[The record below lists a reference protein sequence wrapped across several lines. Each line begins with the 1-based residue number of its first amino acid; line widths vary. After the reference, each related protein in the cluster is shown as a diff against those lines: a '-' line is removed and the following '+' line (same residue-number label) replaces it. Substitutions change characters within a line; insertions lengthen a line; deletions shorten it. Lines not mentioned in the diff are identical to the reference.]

1 MALYRNFKAISE
13 VKKIVFSSNP
23 LILVLGL
30 ISFGIFFYLLKIRAS
45 KNQIE
50 SFENK
55 KRMNWSWLWLR
66 YGKDKSKSNV
76 IEGEVKEVNHEED
89 K

>member
-1 MALYRNFKAISE
+1 M
-13 VKKIVFSSNP
+13 FSSNP
-23 LILVLGL
+23 LILFLGL
-30 ISFGIFFYLLKIRAS
+30 VSFGIFFYLLRIRAS

-55 KRMNWSWLWLR
+55 KRMNWSWLWSR
-66 YGKDKSKSNV
+66 YGKDKSKSNI
-76 IEGEVKEVNHEED
+76 IEGEAEEVNHEEE

>member
-1 MALYRNFKAISE
+1 M
-13 VKKIVFSSNP
+13 FSSNP
-23 LILVLGL
+23 LILFLGL
-30 ISFGIFFYLLKIRAS
+30 VSFGIFFYLLRIRAS

>member
-1 MALYRNFKAISE
+1 M
-13 VKKIVFSSNP
+13 FSANP

-30 ISFGIFFYLLKIRAS
+30 ISFVIFFYLLKIRAS

-50 SFENK
+50 SFKNQ
-55 KRMNWSWLWLR
+55 KRMNWSWLWSR
-66 YGKDKSKSNV
+66 YGKNKSKSNV
-76 IEGEVKEVNHEED
+76 IEGESKEVNNEEE

>member
-1 MALYRNFKAISE
+1 M
-13 VKKIVFSSNP
+13 FSSNP
-23 LILVLGL
+23 LILFLGL

-76 IEGEVKEVNHEED
+76 IEGEVKEVNHEEE

>member
-1 MALYRNFKAISE
+1 
-13 VKKIVFSSNP
+13 VFSANP

-30 ISFGIFFYLLKIRAS
+30 ISFVIFFYLLKIRAS

-50 SFENK
+50 SFKNQ
-55 KRMNWSWLWLR
+55 KRMKWSWLWLR
-66 YGKDKSKSNV
+66 YGKNKSKSNV
-76 IEGEVKEVNHEED
+76 IEGESKEVNNEEE

>member
-1 MALYRNFKAISE
+1 ML
-13 VKKIVFSSNP
+13 SSNP
-23 LILVLGL
+23 LILFLGL
-30 ISFGIFFYLLKIRAS
+30 VSFGIFFFLLIIRAS
-45 KNQIE
+45 NNQIE

-76 IEGEVKEVNHEED
+76 IEGEAKEVNHEEE

>member
-1 MALYRNFKAISE
+1 M
-13 VKKIVFSSNP
+13 FSSNP
-23 LILVLGL
+23 LILFLGL
-30 ISFGIFFYLLKIRAS
+30 VSFGIFFYLLRIRAS

-50 SFENK
+50 SFQNN

-76 IEGEVKEVNHEED
+76 IEGEAREVNHEEE

>member
-1 MALYRNFKAISE
+1 M
-13 VKKIVFSSNP
+13 FSANP

-30 ISFGIFFYLLKIRAS
+30 ISFLLFFYLLKIRAS

-50 SFENK
+50 SFKNQ

-76 IEGEVKEVNHEED
+76 IEGEAKEVNHEEE